1 MSFIHGNLITRNS
14 LSQALSLGGTSKIFR
29 HLDFSKVSNLTKTQ
43 LHYTRTNTHT
53 YLPFITHLEQISRYS
68 DNKDRKYGQ
77 LSQDSSFCILVMEKI
92 IIIQQNKTHKQKTV
106 T

>member
-1 MSFIHGNLITRNS
+1 MTFIHGNLIIRNS
-14 LSQALSLGGTSKIFR
+14 LSQVLSLGGTCKIFR

-53 YLPFITHLEQISRYS
+53 YLSFMTHLEQISRYR
-68 DNKDRKYGQ
+68 DDKDRRYGQ
-77 LSQDSSFCILVMEKI
+77 LSQDSSFCVLVMEKI
-92 IIIQQNKTHKQKTV
+92 IIIQQNKTHKQKPV